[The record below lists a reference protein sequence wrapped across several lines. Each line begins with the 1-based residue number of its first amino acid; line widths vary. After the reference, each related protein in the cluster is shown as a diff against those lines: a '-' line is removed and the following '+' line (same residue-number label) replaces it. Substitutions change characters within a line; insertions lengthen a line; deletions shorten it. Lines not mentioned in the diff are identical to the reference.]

1 MRGEFFGV
9 TFFKQMNREDF
20 NKEFGKYFL
29 DISKLVFGGAVL
41 SSIMQIEKINHGYVM
56 AIGGFISLSLAIIGF
71 GILRKK

>member
-1 MRGEFFGV
+1 
-9 TFFKQMNREDF
+9 MNREDF